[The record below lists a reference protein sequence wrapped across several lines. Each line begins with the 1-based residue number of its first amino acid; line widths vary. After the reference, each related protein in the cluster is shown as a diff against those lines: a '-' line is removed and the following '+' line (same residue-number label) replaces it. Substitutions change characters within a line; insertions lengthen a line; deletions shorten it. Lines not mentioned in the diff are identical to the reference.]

1 MRIFLV
7 RHGES
12 MQNIKQSDNIADHRV
27 PLTDLG
33 KWQAE
38 KAAMALR
45 NYLLDHNIYFSPGDT
60 RVWVSP
66 YMRTKQTC
74 ECFDKVL
81 GFTDNCIEVL
91 EDIALVEQQFAVF
104 DSSWNVNRK
113 ESYPIET
120 EYIKQLRKQSGKFWV
135 RYPLGESPFD
145 VACRVKN
152 HIGTIYRDW
161 EKHHIENVVLFT
173 HGVTLR
179 AYLMQYM
186 HYTVDWYEKEHN
198 PENCWIR
205 YIEDITDAVDK
216 GYIHKGE
223 D

>member
-81 GFTDNCIEVL
+81 G
-91 EDIALVEQQFAVF
+91 
-104 DSSWNVNRK
+104 
-113 ESYPIET
+113 
-120 EYIKQLRKQSGKFWV
+120 YIKQLRKQSGKFWV

-216 GYIHKGE
+216 GYIYKGE